1 MSIWQDVR
9 HGLRMWSRHPGF
21 AAVVVLTL
29 ALGIGANTAMFSIL
43 REALLKPLPFR
54 NPGRLV
60 LVSTT
65 FGGDINPL
73 TSLPDYYD
81 LRDQASG
88 YEALDLV
95 YPVAR
100 KATLTGGG
108 RPEFVA
114 AVPVSTGLFGTLGV
128 VTIAGRSFTPDE
140 GKAGAP
146 YSVLIKESLA
156 RRRFGSPAQALGRQ
170 LALGGIGAETV
181 SATVVGV
188 IPASFRLFD
197 DAELWVPVRRGEGDS
212 PPTRRFHNWMLV
224 GRLKDGV
231 SMERARREADVVA
244 RRLRQRYPDS
254 NLEMGFHVDSL
265 QAGLFREQTPSL
277 VVLMLAVTLVLLIAC
292 ANVAGLL
299 LARGALRR
307 PELAVRAA
315 LGGSRSRIVAQ
326 LLAENIALAFVSGL
340 AGVAL
345 AYWLQRLL
353 PMVTGLA
360 SLGVAPTRLE
370 WPVLWFALGAS
381 LVTGLLFG
389 LIPALRASSP
399 HLAENLAPGF
409 RTTEAKGSLKL
420 RAALVISQIAVSLV
434 LLVGAGLLVRS
445 LARLAGTN
453 LGFDPRHLLTGE
465 IQLPDASYPPERR
478 PRFFAALQ
486 SDLAAI
492 PGVTAVGLIDQLP
505 IRHPSGNYPIW
516 PADRPP
522 TNPSEERTANLRLV
536 LPGYFEAL
544 RIPLL
549 AGRDLTKG
557 DRKDTPLVMVVSERM
572 AGTLFPG
579 RTPLGQ
585 RLTVML
591 SASSPATFEVVGVVG
606 DARIDAVGQRG
617 RMAMYVAYDQSVL
630 RTRMRFAVRTG
641 LPPEAIATS
650 VRKVIAASD
659 PDVPVDN
666 LFDMEQLIGDSLLSE
681 RLTAITLALFAAV
694 AMLLAA
700 IGLCGTLAFWVTQ
713 RMHEIGIRLTLGAQ
727 PKDILQLIVGQGMRL
742 AVTGAAIGAVA
753 CLAVNHLMSRMIYGV
768 GPYDPVTFAAVIIL
782 LTVTAAAA
790 CYLPARRGSR
800 ADPVTTLRLE

>member
-9 HGLRMWSRHPGF
+9 HGWRMWSRHPGF

-43 REALLKPLPFR
+43 HEALLKPLPFR
-54 NPGRLV
+54 DPGRLV

-81 LRDQASG
+81 LRDQASS
-88 YEALDLV
+88 YEALDIA

-100 KATLTGGG
+100 KTTLTGNG

-114 AVPVSTGLFGTLGV
+114 AMPVSTGLFGMLGV
-128 VTIAGRSFTPDE
+128 ATIAGRWFTPDE

-146 YSVLIKESLA
+146 YVALIGQGLA
-156 RRRFGSPAQALGRQ
+156 RRRFGSPAQAVGRQ
-170 LALGGIGAETV
+170 LALGGIAPGTV

-188 IPASFRLFD
+188 VPASFRLFD
-197 DAELWVPVRRGEGDS
+197 DAEVWVPVRRGEGDS
-212 PPTRRFHNWMLV
+212 AASRRFHNWMLV
-224 GRLKDGV
+224 GRLKAGV
-231 SMERARREADVVA
+231 SMERARGEADLVG
-244 RRLRQRYPDS
+244 RRLRQQYPDS
-254 NLEMGFHVDSL
+254 NLEMGFHVASL
-265 QAGLFREQTPSL
+265 QAGLFRKQTPSL
-277 VVLMLAVTLVLLIAC
+277 VVLMLAVGMVLLIAC

-315 LGGSRSRIVAQ
+315 LGGSRRRIAGQ
-326 LLAENIALAFVSGL
+326 LLAENLTLALAS
-340 AGVAL
+340 GVAGMAL
-345 AYWLQRLL
+345 ACWLQRLL

-360 SLGVAPTRLE
+360 GLGVAPTRME

-381 LVTGLLFG
+381 LATGLLFG

-399 HLAENLAPGF
+399 RLAENLTPGF
-409 RTTEAKGSLKL
+409 RTTQAKGGLRL
-420 RAALVISQIAVSLV
+420 RAVLVVSQVAVSLV
-434 LLVGAGLLVRS
+434 LLAGAGLLVRS
-445 LARLAGTN
+445 LTRLAGTN
-453 LGFDPRHLLTGE
+453 LGFDSQHLLTGE
-465 IQLPDASYPPERR
+465 IQVPDDSYPPERR
-478 PRFFAALQ
+478 PGFFAALQ
-486 SDLAAI
+486 SDIAAI
-492 PGVTAVGLIDQLP
+492 PGVTAVGFIDQLP
-505 IRHPSGNYPIW
+505 IRHPSGNYPMW

-522 TNPSEERTANLRLV
+522 KNPSEERTANLRLV
-536 LPGYFEAL
+536 LPGYFDAL

-557 DRKDTPLVMVVSERM
+557 DRKGTPLVMVVTERM

-579 RTPLGQ
+579 RRPLGQ
-585 RLTVML
+585 RVTVML
-591 SASSPATFEVVGVVG
+591 GAARAATFEVVGVVG
-606 DARIDAVGQRG
+606 DARIDAVGQPA
-617 RMAMYVAYDQSVL
+617 RMTMYAAYDQVIA
-630 RTRMRFAVRTG
+630 RPRMRFAVRSG
-641 LPPEAIATS
+641 LAPGAIAAS
-650 VRKVIAASD
+650 VRKVAAARD

-666 LFDMEQLIGDSLLSE
+666 LVSMEQLIGDSLVPE

-700 IGLCGTLAFWVTQ
+700 IGLYGTLAFWVTQ
-713 RMHEIGIRLTLGAQ
+713 RMHEIGIRLALGAQ
-727 PKDILQLIVGQGMRL
+727 RRDILRLIVGQGMRL
-742 AVTGAAIGAVA
+742 AITGAAIGAVA
-753 CLAVNHLMSRMIYGV
+753 CLGMNHLMRGMIYGI
-768 GPYDPVTFAAVIIL
+768 GPYDPVTFTSVVVL
-782 LTVTAAAA
+782 LTSTAAAA